1 MFALGLSVSVLSD
14 LRQCVIEVFC
24 STSTDKSK
32 KSSSLL
38 LICKRAKCKD
48 PPQIKAQPISQQ
60 NYQDPVL
67 LDGIQL
73 S

>member
-1 MFALGLSVSVLSD
+1 MFVLGLSVSVLSD

-48 PPQIKAQPISQQ
+48 PPQIKAQPITVSR
-60 NYQDPVL
+60 
-67 LDGIQL
+67 IIRIL
-73 S
+73 SYWTVSN

>member
-1 MFALGLSVSVLSD
+1 MFKLGLSVSMLSD

-38 LICKRAKCKD
+38 LICERTKSKD
-48 PPQIKAQPISQQ
+48 TPQIKAQPITVGRTIRIPS
-60 NYQDPVL
+60 YWTK
-67 LDGIQL
+67 GFT
-73 S
+73 

>member
-38 LICKRAKCKD
+38 LICERAKSKD
-48 PPQIKAQPISQQ
+48 PPQIKAQPIIVSRIIRIPS
-60 NYQDPVL
+60 YWTV
-67 LDGIQL
+67 
-73 S
+73 SS